1 MIDWKKVFLGLP
13 LLLTACAAP
22 QTPAETKNVW
32 VMDTAC
38 TISLHG
44 GSGDA
49 AAQRLSGLEQ
59 MLDNYDPD
67 SDISRLNAAG
77 TLSGIPEL
85 AEIAAQTAD
94 LQQRFGSRVDLTVG
108 KLTALWGIT
117 TDHPH
122 VPSAAEL
129 RAVLPTISPA
139 HVSTSGDTVTL
150 ADGAQL
156 DCGAVAKGYA
166 LDQVKALLEQDTGIT
181 WGTVSMTSSILCY
194 GEKPDGAPFRLEI
207 RDPDGDGV
215 LGTASVDACFL
226 STSGGYERYF
236 TADDGKQYCHI
247 LDPVTGMPAETDLTT
262 VTVFCDSGLMSD
274 FLSTSIWMEGTAG
287 IESHLHAADYQIVA
301 QDKDG
306 TLYVSDGLDFT
317 PND

>member
-22 QTPAETKNVW
+22 QTPAETKTVW

-49 AAQRLSGLEQ
+49 AAQRLSGLDQ

-67 SDISRLNAAG
+67 SDISRLNATG

-129 RAVLPTISPA
+129 RVVLPTISPA

-181 WGTVSMTSSILCY
+181 WG
-194 GEKPDGAPFRLEI
+194 
-207 RDPDGDGV
+207 
-215 LGTASVDACFL
+215 L
-226 STSGGYERYF
+226 SLI
-236 TADDGKQYCHI
+236 HI
-247 LDPVTGMPAETDLTT
+247 
-262 VTVFCDSGLMSD
+262 
-274 FLSTSIWMEGTAG
+274 
-287 IESHLHAADYQIVA
+287 
-301 QDKDG
+301 
-306 TLYVSDGLDFT
+306 
-317 PND
+317 